1 LVEGARANPLARAP
15 DYPPWVEI
23 NTERE
28 INNMSNPLEDMTDD
42 EFASF
47 LSVDG
52 IFDYWERQI
61 GIPVICDTIPQ
72 EIISNKVAHKVLRVA

>member
-1 LVEGARANPLARAP
+1 
-15 DYPPWVEI
+15 
-23 NTERE
+23 
-28 INNMSNPLEDMTDD
+28 MSSPLEDMTDD

-72 EIISNKVAHKVLRVA
+72 EIITNNIAQKVLRVA

>member
-1 LVEGARANPLARAP
+1 
-15 DYPPWVEI
+15 
-23 NTERE
+23 
-28 INNMSNPLEDMTDD
+28 MSNPLNDMTDD

-72 EIISNKVAHKVLRVA
+72 EIINNQVAHKVLRVA